1 MDEFQL
7 IDRFFC
13 RPTLSDG
20 VKVGIGDDGAVLTT
34 RGDQDLV
41 VVTDS
46 LVEGVHFFSDVT
58 PADLGHKTLA
68 VNLSDLAAMGAEPDW
83 ATLNL
88 VLPTAD
94 SKWLEDFS
102 IGFFSLAD
110 RCHVT
115 LVGGDTSCGP
125 LNLTVTAG
133 GWVPRG
139 QALCR
144 TGARNGDLIYVSGTV
159 GDAALGL
166 QLVSGPDGL
175 SEHGENRVVERLRR
189 PEPRI
194 LLGQALRPLATAAI
208 DLSDGLAA
216 DLAHVAVASGGLGVV
231 IEEDRLPLSAEALEL
246 RTRKQLIPI
255 ALGGGDDYELCFCVP
270 PEHRGEIDR
279 LGNQL
284 RLPLTMIGQ
293 MDTAPGI
300 WLVGESGVR
309 EEYRSGGHL
318 HHWAD

>member
-1 MDEFQL
+1 VNEFQL

-41 VVTDS
+41 VVTDT
-46 LVEGVHFFSDVT
+46 LVEGVHFFNDVA
-58 PADLGHKTLA
+58 PADLGHKVLA

-88 VLPTAD
+88 ALPIAD
-94 SKWLEDFS
+94 SNWLEEFS

-144 TGARNGDLIYVSGTV
+144 AGARNGDLIYVSGTV

-166 QLVSGPDGL
+166 QLVSGTDGL
-175 SEHGENRVVERLRR
+175 SEDRENRVVERLRR
-189 PEPRI
+189 PEPRT
-194 LLGQALRPLATAAI
+194 LLGQALRQWATAAI

-216 DLAHVAVASGGLGVV
+216 DLAHVAAASGGLGAV
-231 IEEDRLPLSAEALEL
+231 IEEDRLPLSVDALEL

-270 PEHRGEIDR
+270 PEHRGEMDI

-284 RLPLTMIGQ
+284 SLPLTMIGR
-293 MDTAPGI
+293 MDTTPGI

-309 EEYRSGGHL
+309 EQYQSGGHI
-318 HHWAD
+318 HYWAD

>member
-7 IDRFFC
+7 IDRFFS
-13 RPTLSDG
+13 RPTLFDN
-20 VKVGIGDDGAVLTT
+20 VKVGIGDDGAVLKT
-34 RGDQDLV
+34 RSDQDLV
-41 VVTDS
+41 VVTDT
-46 LVEGVHFFSDVT
+46 LVEGVHFFSEIS

-83 ATLNL
+83 ALLNL
-88 VLPTAD
+88 VLPAAD
-94 SKWLEDFS
+94 SKWLEELS

-110 RCHVT
+110 RYNVT
-115 LVGGDTSCGP
+115 LVGGDTSYGP

-133 GWVPRG
+133 GWVPQG

-144 TGARNGDLIYVSGTV
+144 SGARNGDLIYVSGTV

-166 QLVSGPDGL
+166 QLLSEPDGCL
-175 SEHGENRVVERLRR
+175 SDGENRVIERLRR
-189 PEPRI
+189 PEPRT
-194 LLGQALRPLATAAI
+194 LLGKALRPWATAAI

-216 DLAHVAVASGGLGVV
+216 DLAHVVVASGGLGAV
-231 IEEDRLPLSAEALEL
+231 IEEDCLPLSAEALEL

-270 PEHRGEIDR
+270 PEYRGEIDR
-279 LGNQL
+279 LGREL
-284 RLPLTMIGQ
+284 RLPLTMIGKI
-293 MDTAPGI
+293 DSTPGI

-309 EEYRSGGHL
+309 EEYRSGGHR
-318 HHWAD
+318 HYWAD

>member
-58 PADLGHKTLA
+58 PADLGHKALA

-94 SKWLEDFS
+94 SKWLEEFS

-216 DLAHVAVASGGLGVV
+216 DLAHVAVASGGLGGV

-293 MDTAPGI
+293 MDTTPGI

>member
-13 RPTLSDG
+13 RPTLSDS

-41 VVTDS
+41 VVTDT
-46 LVEGVHFFSDVT
+46 LVEGVHFFSDVG
-58 PADLGHKTLA
+58 PRDLGHKTLA

-83 ATLNL
+83 AMLNL

-94 SKWLEDFS
+94 SKWLEEFS

-115 LVGGDTSCGP
+115 LVGGDTSYGP

-144 TGARNGDLIYVSGTV
+144 TGARNGDLIYVSGAV

-166 QLVSGPDGL
+166 QLLSRAGGL
-175 SEHGENRVVERLRR
+175 SEDGENRLVDRLRR
-189 PEPRI
+189 PEPRT
-194 LLGQALRPLATAAI
+194 LLGQALRPWATAAI

-216 DLAHVAVASGGLGVV
+216 DLTHVAVASGGLGVV
-231 IEEDRLPLSAEALEL
+231 IEENRLPLSSEALEI

-255 ALGGGDDYELCFCVP
+255 ALSGGDDYELCFCVP
-270 PEHRGEIDR
+270 PERRGEIDR
-279 LGNQL
+279 LSNQL

-293 MDTAPGI
+293 IATTPGI
-300 WLVGESGVR
+300 WLVGESGVP
-309 EEYRSGGHL
+309 EEYRSGGYL
-318 HHWAD
+318 HRWAD

>member
-13 RPTLSDG
+13 RQTLSDG

-41 VVTDS
+41 VVTDT
-46 LVEGVHFFSDVT
+46 LVEGVHFSSDVE
-58 PADLGHKTLA
+58 PSDLGHKALA

-94 SKWLEDFS
+94 SKWLEEFS

-110 RCHVT
+110 LCHVT

-144 TGARNGDLIYVSGTV
+144 TGARNRDLIYVSGTV

-231 IEEDRLPLSAEALEL
+231 IEEDRLPLSAEALAL
-246 RTRKQLIPI
+246 RTRKQLIPL

-270 PEHRGEIDR
+270 PEHREEIDR

-293 MDTAPGI
+293 MDTTPGI

>member
-13 RPTLSDG
+13 RPTLFDN
-20 VKVGIGDDGAVLTT
+20 VKIGIGDDGAVLKT
-34 RGDQDLV
+34 RSDQDLV
-41 VVTDS
+41 VVTDT
-46 LVEGVHFFSDVT
+46 LVEGVHFFSEIS

-83 ATLNL
+83 ALLNL
-88 VLPTAD
+88 VLPAAD
-94 SKWLEDFS
+94 SKWLEEFS

-110 RCHVT
+110 RYNVT
-115 LVGGDTSCGP
+115 LVGGDTSYGP

-133 GWVPRG
+133 GWVPQG

-144 TGARNGDLIYVSGTV
+144 SGARNGDLIYVSGSV

-166 QLVSGPDGL
+166 QLLSGPDGRL
-175 SEHGENRVVERLRR
+175 SDGANRVIERLRR
-189 PEPRI
+189 PEPRT
-194 LLGQALRPLATAAI
+194 LLGKALRPWATAAI

-216 DLAHVAVASGGLGVV
+216 DLAHVVVASGGLGAV
-231 IEEDRLPLSAEALEL
+231 IEEDCLPLSAEALEL

-270 PEHRGEIDR
+270 PECRGEIDR
-279 LGNQL
+279 LSNQL
-284 RLPLTMIGQ
+284 RLPLTMIGKI
-293 MDTAPGI
+293 DSTPGI
-300 WLVGESGVR
+300 WLVGENGAR
-309 EEYRSGGHL
+309 EEYRSGGHR
-318 HHWAD
+318 HYWAD

>member
-1 MDEFQL
+1 VDEFQL
-7 IDRFFC
+7 IDRYF
-13 RPTLSDG
+13 RHPTLSDG
-20 VKVGIGDDGAVLTT
+20 VKVGIGDDGAVLAT
-34 RGDQDLV
+34 RSDQDLV
-41 VVTDS
+41 VVTDT
-46 LVEGVHFFSDVT
+46 LVEGVHFFSDVA
-58 PADLGHKTLA
+58 PADLGYKTLA

-83 ATLNL
+83 AMLNL
-88 VLPTAD
+88 VLPTANPN
-94 SKWLEDFS
+94 WLEQFS
-102 IGFFSLAD
+102 AGFFSLAD

-144 TGARNGDLIYVSGTV
+144 NGARNGDFIYVSGTV

-166 QLVSGPDGL
+166 QLVSWPDSL
-175 SEHGENRVVERLRR
+175 SERTENRVVDRLRR
-189 PEPRI
+189 PEPRT
-194 LLGQALRPLATAAI
+194 LLGQALRPWATAAI

-216 DLAHVAVASGGLGVV
+216 DLAHVAVASGGLGAV
-231 IEEDRLPLSAEALEL
+231 IEEDRLPLSVEALEL

-279 LGNQL
+279 LGNRL
-284 RLPLTMIGQ
+284 SLPLTMIGQ
-293 MDTAPGI
+293 MDTTPGI
-300 WLVGESGVR
+300 WVVGENGVR
-309 EEYRSGGHL
+309 QEYRSSGHL
-318 HHWAD
+318 HYWAD

>member
-41 VVTDS
+41 VVTDT

-58 PADLGHKTLA
+58 PADLGHKALA

-94 SKWLEDFS
+94 SKWLEEFS

-110 RCHVT
+110 LCHVT

-175 SEHGENRVVERLRR
+175 SEYGENRVVERLRR

-216 DLAHVAVASGGLGVV
+216 DLAHVAVASGGLGAV

-293 MDTAPGI
+293 MDTTPGI

>member
-1 MDEFQL
+1 MDEFRL
-7 IDRFFC
+7 IERFFC
-13 RPTLSDG
+13 RPTLSGG

-34 RGDQDLV
+34 RVDQDLV
-41 VVTDS
+41 VVTDT
-46 LVEGVHFFSDVT
+46 LVEGVHFFSNAA
-58 PADLGHKTLA
+58 PADLGHKILA
-68 VNLSDLAAMGAEPDW
+68 VNLSDLAAMGAEPHW

-88 VLPTAD
+88 VLPTGD
-94 SKWLEDFS
+94 SKWLEEFS

-110 RCHVT
+110 RCRVT
-115 LVGGDTSCGP
+115 LIGGDTSCGP

-144 TGARNGDLIYVSGTV
+144 TGARSGDLIYVSGTV

-166 QLVSGPDGL
+166 QLVSERDGS
-175 SEHGENRVVERLRR
+175 SEDKGNRVIERLRR
-189 PEPRI
+189 PEPRT
-194 LLGQALRPLATAAI
+194 LLGQALRPWATAAI

-216 DLAHVAVASGGLGVV
+216 DSAHVAVASGDLGVI

-246 RTRKQLIPI
+246 RTREQLIPI

-279 LGNQL
+279 LGNEL
-284 RLPLTMIGQ
+284 RLRLTMIGQ
-293 MDTAPGI
+293 MDTTPGI
-300 WLVGESGVR
+300 WLVGENGVR
-309 EEYRSGGHL
+309 KEYRSGGYL
-318 HHWAD
+318 HHWVD

>member
-34 RGDQDLV
+34 RDDQDLV

-46 LVEGVHFFSDVT
+46 LVEGVHFFSDAT
-58 PADLGHKTLA
+58 PADLGHKVLA

-94 SKWLEDFS
+94 SKWLEEFS

-166 QLVSGPDGL
+166 QLISGPDGL
-175 SEHGENRVVERLRR
+175 SEYGENCVVERLRR

-246 RTRKQLIPI
+246 RTRKLLIPI

-284 RLPLTMIGQ
+284 KLPLTMIGQ
-293 MDTAPGI
+293 MDTTPGI